1 MVVTSGRYRPVQT
14 SKEAAM
20 RDFVEHA
27 LELLL
32 RHDMAGFAGLWAE
45 DGVLEFPFAGPGY
58 PKRVEGRDAIREYL
72 RDYPNLLDIR
82 EVTAKTVHETTEPG
96 VVVAEF
102 TVAGVVVATQRP
114 YELSYIAV
122 ITVEDGEIRSY
133 RDYWSPQAA
142 ADILGGA
149 DELTAAFSD

>member
-1 MVVTSGRYRPVQT
+1 MASGRYRIVRT

-27 LELLL
+27 LDLLL
-32 RHDMAGFAGLWAE
+32 EHDMAGFAGLWAE

-82 EVTAKTVHETTEPG
+82 EIAAKTVHETADPA
-96 VVVAEF
+96 VVVVEL
-102 TVAGVVVATQRP
+102 TVAGIVVASQKP
-114 YELSYIAV
+114 YELSYVAV
-122 ITVEDGEIRSY
+122 ITVEDGEIRTY
-133 RDYWSPQAA
+133 RDYWSPLAA
-142 ADILGGA
+142 AEILGGV
-149 DELTAAFSD
+149 DELTAAFGG

>member
-1 MVVTSGRYRPVQT
+1 
-14 SKEAAM
+14 M

-27 LELLL
+27 LDLLL
-32 RHDMAGFAGLWAE
+32 KHDMAGFAGLWAE
-45 DGVLEFPFAGPGY
+45 DGVLEFPFAAPGY
-58 PKRVEGRDAIREYL
+58 PARVEGRDAIREYL

-82 EVTAKTVHETTEPG
+82 EVTAKTVHETTDPA

-102 TVAGVVVATQRP
+102 TVAGVVVATQKP

-122 ITVEDGEIRSY
+122 ITVEDGEIRRY

-142 ADILGGA
+142 ADLLGGA
-149 DELTAAFSD
+149 DELTAAFTGGDRG

>member
-1 MVVTSGRYRPVQT
+1 
-14 SKEAAM
+14 M

-27 LELLL
+27 LDLLL
-32 RHDMAGFAGLWAE
+32 KHDMTGFAGLWAE

-82 EVTAKTVHETTEPG
+82 EIAAKTVHETADPA
-96 VVVAEF
+96 VVVVEF
-102 TVAGVVVATQRP
+102 TVAGVVVATQKP

-122 ITVEDGEIRSY
+122 ITVQDGLIRTY
-133 RDYWSPQAA
+133 RDYWSPSAA
-142 ADILGGA
+142 AEVLGGEPA
-149 DELTAAFSD
+149 GAFGG